1 MTDKSLLKSTLIR
14 KFLYTQNF
22 IEKSMNNLLG
32 IYYQSA
38 RAQKYVF
45 VVCYSEFTL
54 AYSILFRLTHE

>member
-1 MTDKSLLKSTLIR
+1 
-14 KFLYTQNF
+14 
-22 IEKSMNNLLG
+22 MNNLLG

-54 AYSILFRLTHE
+54 AYSTVYIV